1 MAEALRGGR
10 DPMTYLTWTSQMS
23 VGVPELDDDHK
34 NLIHII
40 NQLAE
45 NAGDESR
52 YAVVRQCLVALMR
65 YAETHFAREEQVMSA
80 CGFPG
85 LEVHQGEHRDF
96 LAEMKAATARF
107 EKKPEKLAALV
118 NDELLGYL
126 KNWLN
131 HHILI
136 EDMAYRPFAE
146 RKLAEARR
154 AAQSFR
160 ASEVWRGA

>member
-1 MAEALRGGR
+1 MSY
-10 DPMTYLTWTSQMS
+10 MTWTKAMS
-23 VGVPELDDDHK
+23 VGVPELDEDHK
-34 NLIHII
+34 GLIRII
-40 NQLAE
+40 NQVAE
-45 NAGDESR
+45 NADDEAR
-52 YAVVRQCLVALMR
+52 QAVVRQCLMGLMR
-65 YAETHFAREEQVMSA
+65 YAETHFAREEQVMTT

-85 LEVHQGEHRDF
+85 LEMHRGEHEDF
-96 LAEMKAATARF
+96 VGQIKQLTDRF
-107 EKKPEKLAALV
+107 ENKPEGLAKLA
-118 NDELLGYL
+118 NEELLEFL

-146 RKLAEARR
+146 KMLPEARQ